1 MEKRLASILANK
13 WNRRYSEMVPYVRM
27 RIRMSLVRSMS
38 LLIRGTR
45 DREPARP
52 FGNPGSELY
61 ERQTWGEEW

>member
-1 MEKRLASILANK
+1 
-13 WNRRYSEMVPYVRM
+13 MVPYVRM

-38 LLIRGTR
+38 LLIRGAR